1 MLVLVTG
8 GAGFIGASVA
18 KALLESGDR
27 VVVLDN
33 FNRYYDPKLKEDR
46 LRALL
51 AGHEVTVVRGD
62 ITDRAAVAALFDGSR
77 FDSVCHLAAQAG
89 VRASLQAPQY
99 STLVNVV
106 GTANLLEAAHR
117 AGVRRFVYAS
127 SSSVYGGNTKVP
139 FAEADAVDH
148 PVSVYAATKR
158 ASELLAE
165 TYHQLYGLR
174 TVGLR
179 YFTVYGP
186 WGRPDMAYFSFTRAI
201 LGGQP
206 IDVYNRGQME
216 RDFTYID
223 DIVAGTVAAL
233 RSNLAGEIINL
244 GNHQPVTL
252 DAFIRAIEEAT
263 GKTAQ
268 RRLLPMQPGDV
279 PSTYADISQAKARLG
294 WEPKTSLT
302 EGIEKFVAWYR
313 SYYQDS

>member
-1 MLVLVTG
+1 MKVLVTG
-8 GAGFIGASVA
+8 GAGFIGSAVA
-18 KALLESGDR
+18 RALLQQGDR

-46 LRALL
+46 VRTLL
-51 AGHEVTVVRGD
+51 AGHEVGVVRGD
-62 ITDRAAVAALFDGSR
+62 ITDSAAVAALFDANR
-77 FDSVCHLAAQAG
+77 FDAVCHLAAQAG

-99 STLVNVV
+99 SALVNVV

-117 AGVRRFVYAS
+117 AGVSRFVFAS
-127 SSSVYGGNTKVP
+127 SSSVYGGNPKVP

-158 ASELLAE
+158 AVELLAE
-165 TYHQLYGLR
+165 CYHRLYGMR

-186 WGRPDMAYFSFTRAI
+186 WGRPDMAYFAFTRAI
-201 LGGQP
+201 LAGQP
-206 IDVYNRGQME
+206 IDVYNHGKME

-233 RSNLAGEIINL
+233 RRNLAGEIINL
-244 GNHQPVTL
+244 GHHQPVTL
-252 DAFIRAIEEAT
+252 DAFIGAIETAT

-279 PSTYADISQAKARLG
+279 PRTYADISQAKALLG
-294 WEPKTSLT
+294 WEPTTSLG
-302 EGIEKFVAWYR
+302 EGISKFVAWYQ
-313 SYYQDS
+313 SYY